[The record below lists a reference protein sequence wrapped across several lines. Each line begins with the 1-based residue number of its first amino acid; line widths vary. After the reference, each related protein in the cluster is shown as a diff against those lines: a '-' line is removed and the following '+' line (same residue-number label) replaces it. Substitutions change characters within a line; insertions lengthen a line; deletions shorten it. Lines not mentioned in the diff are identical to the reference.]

1 MGKLFLWQINSM
13 LIDHIIHVPLL
24 TPLHFSKRCMKS
36 NKFVTSWNIMIIA
49 LVALHEGS
57 QKSSIKVSF
66 RCTLW
71 TNLWDKTPGG
81 GECFKYPNLLHSFI
95 YPTLLHSNTH
105 SLSSLIQMMP
115 WWDPPIHLTNCM
127 GSYKKLKLTKIV
139 FGSRIC

>member
-1 MGKLFLWQINSM
+1 LGKLFLWQINSM

-66 RCTLW
+66 RCTLGP
-71 TNLWDKTPGG
+71 TYGTKPLVVVNALNIQIYYIALSIRHYCIATPTPSLPWFRWCL
-81 GECFKYPNLLHSFI
+81 GEIRPFI
-95 YPTLLHSNTH
+95 WPTAWAHIRN
-105 SLSSLIQMMP
+105 
-115 WWDPPIHLTNCM
+115 
-127 GSYKKLKLTKIV
+127 
-139 FGSRIC
+139 